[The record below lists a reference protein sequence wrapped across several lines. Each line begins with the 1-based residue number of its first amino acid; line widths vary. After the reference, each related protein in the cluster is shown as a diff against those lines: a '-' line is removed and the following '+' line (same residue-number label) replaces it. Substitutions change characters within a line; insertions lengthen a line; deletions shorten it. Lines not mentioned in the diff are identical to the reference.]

1 MSVLRKGELPRRE
14 EEQLVKGRH
23 RERRAGG
30 RDERVRTGFMTV
42 TD

>member
-1 MSVLRKGELPRRE
+1 MTSVLRKGELLRR

-23 RERRAGG
+23 RERQAGG

>member
-1 MSVLRKGELPRRE
+1 MRAMYVRKSELCR

-23 RERRAGG
+23 CERQAGG